1 MADGLTL
8 SGAELDILAAQL
20 APRITPFIR
29 NAIARAAL
37 RVITKIAEGELA
49 LGSESLTADRV
60 LELLAAEDPEMFTD
74 LDTEL
79 TIGHLQ

>member
-8 SGAELDILAAQL
+8 SGAELDVLAAQL

-29 NAIARAAL
+29 NAIARAVL
-37 RVITKIAEGELA
+37 RVIERFAQGELA

-60 LELLAAEDPEMFTD
+60 LELLAAEDPDMFTE
-74 LDTEL
+74 LDTTI